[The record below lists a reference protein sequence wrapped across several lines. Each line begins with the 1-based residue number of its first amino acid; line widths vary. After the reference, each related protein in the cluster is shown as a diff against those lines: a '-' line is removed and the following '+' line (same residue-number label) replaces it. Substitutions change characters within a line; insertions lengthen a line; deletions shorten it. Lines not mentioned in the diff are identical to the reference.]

1 MSTLSPVALLPSY
14 VTDPWE
20 ALRVVAARWCDQAG
34 EVTTLTQV
42 ATELATTLQ
51 LPADE
56 VHTHLLVAYGEAKA
70 ERRNAE
76 RESQLLQRMAELR
89 GLHRIIAA
97 ANSTLDLDTSMRQ
110 VVETVVDVG
119 SVDACAIYLYD
130 RDANE
135 LVLRAVAGLDAG
147 LVGQIRMS
155 LGEGVVGA
163 AGQQGC
169 PLMVSDMASDP
180 DASVGMSPVM
190 AHLRGVLAVPIVLFS
205 DGRFHLGTPKLQGVV
220 TVQTLHPRR
229 FSENEISFVETVA
242 GELAFF
248 ITNAQMFQQADSQL
262 HRKIRELTSLQQVS
276 KRIAEQLRIDDLL
289 QLIADKAVELSHVS
303 RADIFKLDANGT
315 LHLAA
320 THGAPAHMADVP
332 PSIRAAVR
340 DGRPLAVLNAYKDS
354 RFPELADTA
363 ANDRFCS
370 LYCTPLQVRGERPL
384 GAISLYTEHEHHFD
398 FEEVRLLAAFADAAA
413 IAIENARLYDESQR
427 ALAVKSVMLQEMH
440 HRVRNNMQTI
450 SALLTMQLRRMPPD
464 SDAVVALRDSV
475 ARIQAIAAVHNLLC
489 REDIGITTVD
499 AIVRQI
505 VDHAVV
511 SMTDPQHAVHFH
523 VSGTSIPVA
532 SRRATV
538 LAIVLNELV
547 MNALTHGLMAVGG
560 NVQIDMTLAADV
572 GMVVIRDDGP
582 QRSQHL
588 PPHKGSGMGQQMVRT
603 LVESD
608 LHGEFAFV
616 IQHGWAEAMVRFPIH
631 DDAEEEP
638 AL

>member
-1 MSTLSPVALLPSY
+1 MTMPIDLLPAFVS
-14 VTDPWE
+14 DACE
-20 ALRVVAARWCDQAG
+20 ALRVVAVRWCDKGGQIDELDAAVPQLAG
-34 EVTTLTQV
+34 
-42 ATELATTLQ
+42 ATNLSIAATRQQ
-51 LPADE
+51 LF
-56 VHTHLLVAYGEAKA
+56 VAYGEATA

-163 AGQQGC
+163 AGQNGR
-169 PLMVSDMASDP
+169 PLMISDMQQEPQGYS
-180 DASVGMSPVM
+180 GMSPVM
-190 AHLRGVLAVPIVLFS
+190 AHLRGMLAVPIVLFS

-220 TVQTLHPRR
+220 TVQTIQPRR
-229 FSENEISFVETVA
+229 FSENEVSFVETVA

-276 KRIAEQLRIDDLL
+276 KRIAEQLRIDELL

-303 RADIFKLDANGT
+303 RADIFRLEADGT
-315 LHLAA
+315 LLLAA
-320 THGAPAHMADVP
+320 THGAPVP
-332 PSIRAAVR
+332 AAAVPESIQAAVR
-340 DGRPLAVLNAYKDS
+340 DARPLAVLNAYKDS
-354 RFPELADTA
+354 RFPELAATA
-363 ANDRFCS
+363 AHDGFYS
-370 LYCTPLQVRGERPL
+370 LYCTPLRVRGERPL
-384 GAISLYTEHEHHFD
+384 GAISLYTDQEHHFD

-413 IAIENARLYDESQR
+413 IAIENARLFDESQR

-464 SDAVVALRDSV
+464 SEAVPALRDSV

-511 SMTDPQHAVHFH
+511 SMTDPQHVVHFH
-523 VSGTSIPVA
+523 VAGSSIPVA
-532 SRRATV
+532 SRQATV

-547 MNALTHGLMAVGG
+547 MNALSHGLMTVGG
-560 NVQIDMTLAADV
+560 NVYIDMSMHDGV
-572 GMVVIRDDGP
+572 GAVTIRDDGP
-582 QRSQHL
+582 QRSHHL

-608 LHGEFAFV
+608 LHGEFRFV
-616 IQHGWAEAMVRFPIH
+616 IHDGWAEAHVRFLIH

-638 AL
+638 SI